1 VWQHLC
7 PSASQIHYTLCYFLF
22 ASFSRQFRGGSTSP
36 ARGGANGRGR
46 QQSSLFAVLIFG
58 VWHQQTAAEAPAVT
72 LKKNLKKF
80 VKKKFQNMKMLF
92 MG

>member
-1 VWQHLC
+1 
-7 PSASQIHYTLCYFLF
+7 LF